1 MHKEKILFLVL
12 FYLSKNGYILE
23 ITFLNVIII
32 MTENSAFVE
41 KF

>member
-23 ITFLNVIII
+23 ITLINVIII